1 MPVLQDMC
9 AAIHALG
16 LRVEQLHKESAPGQ
30 FEIVLGHLP
39 ALEAADGLLLAKQ
52 AIVAIAHRHGLRASF
67 LPKLTAGHAGSG
79 CHMHLSL
86 WSLDGQNQSTSE
98 FVLGNAKNLVE
109 VLQGVGHELLIGSTF
124 RPFLAGVH
132 AHLPSVMCFTTPT
145 PNSFRRL
152 QPGAWAGCFACWG
165 FANKEAPICI
175 PLVSPGKGL
184 YTNFELKLFDGTANP
199 HVALAAV
206 IAAGTCG
213 GGMGLA

>member
-52 AIVAIAHRHGLRASF
+52 AIAAIAHRHGQRASF
-67 LPKLTAGHAGSG
+67 LPKMAAEHAGSG

-86 WSLDGQNQSTSE
+86 WSVDGQNRSTCE
-98 FVLGNAKNLVE
+98 LGLGDVASLVD
-109 VLQGVGHELLIGSTF
+109 VLQRLGHELLVGPTF
-124 RPFLAGVH
+124 RSFLAGVH
-132 AHLPSVMCFTTPT
+132 AHLPSLMCFTTPT

-152 QPGAWAGCFACWG
+152 QPSAWAGCFGCWG

-175 PLVSPGKGL
+175 PVVSPGKGL
-184 YTNFELKLFDGTANP
+184 FTNFELKLLDGTANP

-206 IAAGTCG
+206 LAAGT
-213 GGMGLA
+213 